1 MFKIFY
7 TYYFI
12 FKRYILGAEDRGL
25 QKLKVIQIASRRDGN
40 IYYNN
45 LKDKKLVK
53 SDQLKDRITQEY
65 RVFRNIF
72 DGYYHRN
79 RHRVEV

>member
-12 FKRYILGAEDRGL
+12 FKRYILGAEDRY